1 MEKEPVRPSDGVARP
16 EANAEIIATTNAS
29 RRGATPDKLSRLLR
43 GDLDTII
50 VKALKKDPTER
61 YTSVTALADDLR
73 RYLRNE
79 PINARPDTFAYRAA
93 KFVRRNRLAVSLGTL
108 AIVATAAGIVGTM
121 IQTRTARAQRD
132 LAMQQ
137 LQRRQAVSE
146 FNEFLLSD
154 TAPSG
159 KPFTVW
165 GSSGGR
171 STSLIMP

>member
-1 MEKEPVRPSDGVARP
+1 GQHPYGPDPHSPAELVKAIMEEEPVRPSDGVARP
-16 EANAEIIATTNAS
+16 EAKAEIITTNAS

-50 VKALKKDPTER
+50 TKTLKKDPTER

-108 AIVATAAGIVGTM
+108 AIVATAAGIVG
-121 IQTRTARAQRD
+121 
-132 LAMQQ
+132 
-137 LQRRQAVSE
+137 
-146 FNEFLLSD
+146 
-154 TAPSG
+154 
-159 KPFTVW
+159 
-165 GSSGGR
+165 
-171 STSLIMP
+171 

>member
-1 MEKEPVRPSDGVARP
+1 
-16 EANAEIIATTNAS
+16 
-29 RRGATPDKLSRLLR
+29 
-43 GDLDTII
+43 
-50 VKALKKDPTER
+50 
-61 YTSVTALADDLR
+61 VTALADDLR

-132 LAMQQ
+132 LALQQ

-154 TAPSG
+154 AAPSG

-165 GSSGGR
+165 VLLVGGR
-171 STSLIMP
+171 HLLLFLKFAVVLRPRLGHEKAEPTSFGDCENLKHIRSRKGVS